1 MNQKNG
7 GLRVVQ
13 GIGIGCSTPR
23 IDSKGL
29 SRALRSL
36 VKFTG
41 QENPPKSSSKKSR
54 DSELDGGRCLQ
65 AVLRKLYSSHSH
77 KSENQR
83 KKKKGPGFKSQRV
96 QSFLSEEKNTK
107 NRENITVASG
117 EIDSPLGKR

>member
-1 MNQKNG
+1 MQVPK
-7 GLRVVQ
+7 LRQ
-13 GIGIGCSTPR
+13 QIAKPEDLLIGCSTPQS
-23 IDSKGL
+23 DSKGL

-83 KKKKGPGFKSQRV
+83 KKKERTWV
-96 QSFLSEEKNTK
+96 QIPEGAIISE
-107 NRENITVASG
+107 
-117 EIDSPLGKR
+117 